1 MGAVIYKMHSFH
13 RKCFTVFFFL
23 ASCSWSAAVC
33 NSCSF
38 VACPSSSQHPSH
50 RRYYVLHA
58 SESPRYKEELLIFPD
73 GRVLRQVENRMLP
86 HQRYSGVLNYE
97 EYRHWLRFPHD
108 YNASF
113 SNITSNERHFTSIET
128 RRGGQTEIHP
138 PPIQPKHF
146 QPIYVDDHIIVLNK
160 PSGILSVPGPRRH
173 ECAASLAYRYFGKG
187 HHDIGICNS
196 SVEENII
203 MRHLSEEDGK
213 QLDTM
218 IVHRL
223 DRDTSGVL
231 LLARNDD
238 ALKQLHN
245 DFKNKARVKKTYVAL
260 VCGHWTGQS
269 SRSCV
274 ARDEGEIDLPLVR
287 DIERPPFMRVA
298 TAETE
303 EMQQKLLEQQQSHNL
318 NAEETKRNSR
328 FLRMVGKGA
337 KSSLTTYRI
346 LSYEYLDDQN
356 IDNDGNLS
364 IRRLPVTRLELHPIT
379 GRTHQLRVHCA
390 AMGHPIVGDSIYGFR
405 GEGAPHGGLSSS
417 SEEISSD
424 AINLQ
429 QNIYNLWL
437 KRHTK
442 RSESVDAKEECML
455 CLHAQQLNVFH
466 PYTNAPMS
474 FSSRSP
480 F

>member
-1 MGAVIYKMHSFH
+1 
-13 RKCFTVFFFL
+13 
-23 ASCSWSAAVC
+23 
-33 NSCSF
+33 
-38 VACPSSSQHPSH
+38 
-50 RRYYVLHA
+50 
-58 SESPRYKEELLIFPD
+58 
-73 GRVLRQVENRMLP
+73 
-86 HQRYSGVLNYE
+86 
-97 EYRHWLRFPHD
+97 
-108 YNASF
+108 
-113 SNITSNERHFTSIET
+113 
-128 RRGGQTEIHP
+128 
-138 PPIQPKHF
+138 
-146 QPIYVDDHIIVLNK
+146 
-160 PSGILSVPGPRRH
+160 
-173 ECAASLAYRYFGKG
+173 
-187 HHDIGICNS
+187 
-196 SVEENII
+196 
-203 MRHLSEEDGK
+203 
-213 QLDTM
+213 
-218 IVHRL
+218 
-223 DRDTSGVL
+223 
-231 LLARNDD
+231 
-238 ALKQLHN
+238 
-245 DFKNKARVKKTYVAL
+245 
-260 VCGHWTGQS
+260 
-269 SRSCV
+269 
-274 ARDEGEIDLPLVR
+274 
-287 DIERPPFMRVA
+287 MRVA

-303 EMQQKLLEQQQSHNL
+303 EMQQKLLEQQQSHDL

-417 SEEISSD
+417 SEDISSD

-466 PYTNAPMS
+466 PYTNVPMS

>member
-1 MGAVIYKMHSFH
+1 
-13 RKCFTVFFFL
+13 
-23 ASCSWSAAVC
+23 
-33 NSCSF
+33 
-38 VACPSSSQHPSH
+38 
-50 RRYYVLHA
+50 
-58 SESPRYKEELLIFPD
+58 
-73 GRVLRQVENRMLP
+73 
-86 HQRYSGVLNYE
+86 
-97 EYRHWLRFPHD
+97 
-108 YNASF
+108 
-113 SNITSNERHFTSIET
+113 
-128 RRGGQTEIHP
+128 
-138 PPIQPKHF
+138 
-146 QPIYVDDHIIVLNK
+146 
-160 PSGILSVPGPRRH
+160 
-173 ECAASLAYRYFGKG
+173 
-187 HHDIGICNS
+187 
-196 SVEENII
+196 
-203 MRHLSEEDGK
+203 
-213 QLDTM
+213 M

-303 EMQQKLLEQQQSHNL
+303 E
-318 NAEETKRNSR
+318 
-328 FLRMVGKGA
+328 
-337 KSSLTTYRI
+337 
-346 LSYEYLDDQN
+346 
-356 IDNDGNLS
+356 
-364 IRRLPVTRLELHPIT
+364 RLPVTRLELHPIT

-390 AMGHPIVGDSIYGFR
+390 AMGHPIVGDSIYGFC
-405 GEGAPHGGLSSS
+405 GEGAPHGGLS
-417 SEEISSD
+417 
-424 AINLQ
+424 N
-429 QNIYNLWL
+429 
-437 KRHTK
+437 
-442 RSESVDAKEECML
+442 AKEECML

>member
-1 MGAVIYKMHSFH
+1 MPMHNGNRATREGRWSRFLQEMHYLLRNCIILLAV
-13 RKCFTVFFFL
+13 
-23 ASCSWSAAVC
+23 
-33 NSCSF
+33 SCSF
-38 VACPSSSQHPSH
+38 AECLSAEHPSLH
-50 RRYYVLHA
+50 GRMPRRA
-58 SESPRYKEELLIFPD
+58 
-73 GRVLRQVENRMLP
+73 VENRMLP
-86 HQRYSGVLNYE
+86 HQCYSGMLDYE
-97 EYRHWLRFPHD
+97 GYRHWLRFPHD

-113 SNITSNERHFTSIET
+113 ANITSKERHFTSIET
-128 RRGGQTEIHP
+128 KQGEQTRLQP

-173 ECAASLAYRYFGKG
+173 ECAASLAYRYLGKP
-187 HHDIGICNS
+187 S
-196 SVEENII
+196 SDPEENEF
-203 MRHLSEEDGK
+203 MRPLNENDCK

-245 DFKNKARVKKTYVAL
+245 DFKDKTRARVKKTYVAL
-260 VCGHWTGQS
+260 VCGHLTGKS
-269 SRSCV
+269 PRTCV

-287 DIERPPFMRVA
+287 DINRPPFMRVA

-303 EMQQKLLEQQQSHNL
+303 EMQQQLLEQKNNHTM
-318 NAEETKRNSR
+318 NAEETLRNSR

-346 LSYEYLDDQN
+346 LSFEYLHDE
-356 IDNDGNLS
+356 ITDNDGNVS
-364 IRRLPVTRLELHPIT
+364 IRKLPVTRLELHPIT

-390 AMGHPIVGDSIYGFR
+390 AVGHPIVGDSIYGFR
-405 GEGAPHGGLSSS
+405 GEGAPNGGLSSGNDK
-417 SEEISSD
+417 ITSD
-424 AINLQ
+424 SIKLQ
-429 QNIYNLWL
+429 QNIYNLWIN
-437 KRHTK
+437 RRTK
-442 RSESVDAKEECML
+442 QRESADAKEDCML

-466 PYTNAPMS
+466 PFTNVSMS
-474 FSSRSP
+474 FSSDPP